1 MLQWVLLYPF
11 ERTYTNAFT
20 CIKIRFMINSTD
32 KFKSVSSLIG
42 RDDAKARI
50 HSIFEEIGRGEGKI
64 LLVPGHSGTGKTS
77 LVQWLAKPVRL
88 ENGLFVT
95 GKFNQYHQNTP
106 YYAVGQALSAL
117 WHKIYPLIDT
127 DPGLEAR
134 LREALG
140 DLGFLLGSL
149 IPEIKTLF
157 GEVPRSEEIS
167 YVEARHRFTT
177 LIRNFLKTVCLPEH
191 PVVVFIDDWQWA
203 DSASLELLRALGGKN
218 RIRYFLLIASFRDEE
233 VDATHPLS
241 PVIADLNRRTAPP
254 EVLEVKGLKA
264 PAVKKLIED
273 ALEAPLARPEAFI
286 DEIIGITRGN
296 PFHIKTLISFLYDEG
311 ALRLDPGDR
320 LWHWH
325 LEPDRP
331 RAIVDLFAR
340 RISRLEPES
349 RELISMAACIGNFF
363 DLDTL
368 GLISHLSG
376 PKCRERLTPLL
387 EDGLVLVPGNEN
399 QAASPV
405 PGTSFMFLHDKVRQA
420 AYLMID
426 ADKRPGLHLE
436 IGRLLLAGLTPDET
450 GNRLF
455 EILEHLNAGGALICE
470 PAELGQ
476 MVDLNMAASSRAK
489 AATAF
494 TAMLGFNRAAFNFA
508 ARTAGGMEAFWRTD
522 HSRALA
528 LHRNLAESEFL
539 EGDRKRAE
547 GLIRDAL
554 AFTTS
559 SIERADTLNILIIQ
573 YTLLARYK
581 DAISAG
587 RKALAEFDI
596 FLPEHDF
603 ERFRDQEIDEIREK
617 LSGQA
622 IPDLYELPL
631 MTDPEMLTAIRLL
644 ITLGPPCYRTHQRL
658 WSVIVPKV
666 VNLTLTFGH
675 VPQIG
680 YSHTA
685 FGGLLCWVN
694 GDYRTA
700 KAFGDLAERIMN
712 AQFGF
717 PSDQSVFYLMIGSS
731 IRHWFNPLPAVS
743 EDYIRAFEEGRRSG
757 NLQYAAYGFGHNM
770 YCRFFQGMAL
780 GELIADTER
789 SLSFSR
795 SRMNH
800 WAVDLLEGGLLIFES
815 LSDPGTVPDRTSL
828 DDHRYLNRVETNQ
841 NSQVLCIYKIFKSFY
856 HMLLEDY
863 PRALSLAK
871 DADTLLYTVGTQGLL
886 PWAEHVFIRFLI
898 LSGMPRDKEAR
909 VQPAKMAQLRDIL
922 RQLGVWSECCPE
934 NYTHKRYL
942 AAAEIDRMEGRTDTA
957 ILHYDR
963 AVAAARE
970 NGFVQWE
977 GIANER
983 AARFWDSLGNGHLA
997 QAYWQQAYACFHI
1010 WGASAK
1016 LTLMENAF
1024 RGRLGT
1030 WYTAQG
1036 PKVSGQKRFCQRHI
1050 ELLKERASARQELEK
1065 QQSASKITEELAD
1078 AVNRLRI
1085 ESAERRQAEAELKKT
1100 MEENRRYIFQ
1110 LEQKNRELDEFTY
1123 IASHDLQEPLRKMIA
1138 FSKLLVKDVGPDL
1151 NEQADK
1157 DISYIIDAAQRME
1170 VLIQDLLQLSRTG
1183 REAIPLETVCLNQC
1197 LDEVAAMMQSK
1208 FEETGAILVR
1218 TDLPEVR
1225 GDKTLLSLV
1234 FQNLIQ
1240 NALKFNDKYTPVI
1253 EATCVCNGGSL
1264 VFGIRDNG
1272 IGIKPQ
1278 YARQIFQPFKRLHG
1292 RFEYPGT
1299 GIGLAIC
1306 KKAIERHGGEIWVDS
1321 VFGEFAHF
1329 QFTLNIK

>member
-1 MLQWVLLYPF
+1 
-11 ERTYTNAFT
+11 
-20 CIKIRFMINSTD
+20 MINSTG
-32 KFKSVSSLIG
+32 KFKSISDLIG
-42 RDDAKARI
+42 RSDAKARMR
-50 HSIFEEIGRGEGKI
+50 SIFEEIGRGEGKI

-77 LVQWLAKPVRL
+77 LVQWLANPVKL

-117 WHKIYPLIDT
+117 WHKICPIIDA

-140 DLGFLLGSL
+140 DLGFLLGGL
-149 IPEIKTLF
+149 IPEIETLF
-157 GEVPRSEEIS
+157 GEGPRSEEIS

-203 DSASLELLRALGGKN
+203 DSASLELLRGLGGKN

-254 EVLEVKGLKA
+254 EVIEVKGLKA
-264 PAVKKLIED
+264 PAVKKLIEK
-273 ALEAPLARPEAFI
+273 ALDAPLARPEAFI
-286 DEIIGITRGN
+286 DEIIRITRGN

-320 LWHWH
+320 LWHWN
-325 LEPDRP
+325 LKPDRP
-331 RAIVDLFAR
+331 RTIVDLFAR
-340 RISRLEPES
+340 RISRLEPGS

-368 GLISHLSG
+368 SLISHLSG
-376 PKCRERLTPLL
+376 PKCRERLTPLV
-387 EDGLVLVPGNEN
+387 EDGLVLAPGNEN
-399 QAASPV
+399 QAASQMSGP
-405 PGTSFMFLHDKVRQA
+405 SFMFLHDRVQQA

-426 ADKRPGLHLE
+426 ADKRPGLHLK

-455 EILEHLNAGGALICE
+455 EILEHLNAGGALIYE

-476 MVDLNMAASSRAK
+476 MVDLNMTASSRAK

-494 TAMLGFNRAAFNFA
+494 TAMLAFNRAAFNFA
-508 ARTAGGMEAFWRTD
+508 ARMAGGMDAFWHTD
-522 HSRALA
+522 HPRALA

-539 EGDRKRAE
+539 KGDRKRAE

-554 AFTTS
+554 AFTAS
-559 SIERADTLNILIIQ
+559 SIERADILNILIIQ

-596 FLPEHDF
+596 FLPENDF
-603 ERFRDQEIDEIREK
+603 ERFRDQEIDGVREK

-622 IPDLYELPL
+622 IPDLYALPL
-631 MTDPEMLTAIRLL
+631 MTNPEMLTAVKLL

-666 VNLTLTFGH
+666 VNITLTFGH

-680 YSHTA
+680 YSYTA
-685 FGGLLCWVN
+685 LGGLLCWVN

-712 AQFGF
+712 TKFDF

-770 YCRFFQGMAL
+770 YCRFFQGVAL

-800 WAVDLLEGGLLIFES
+800 WAIDLLEGGLLIFEP

-828 DDHRYLNRVETNQ
+828 NDHRYLNRVETNQ
-841 NSQVLCIYKIFKSFY
+841 NIQVLCIYKIFKSFY

-863 PRALSLAK
+863 PRALSLSK
-871 DADTLLYTVGTQGLL
+871 EADTLLYTVGTQGLL
-886 PWAEHVFIRFLI
+886 PWPEHVFIRFLI
-898 LSGMPRDKEAR
+898 LSGMPRDKEAHA
-909 VQPAKMAQLRDIL
+909 QSGKMAQLRDIL

-934 NYTHKRYL
+934 NYAHKRYL

-963 AVAAARE
+963 AVAAAQE

-983 AARFWDSLGNGHLA
+983 AARFWESLGNGHLA
-997 QAYWQQAYACFHI
+997 QAYWQQAYVCFHI

-1016 LTLMENAF
+1016 LTLMEDAF
-1024 RGRLGT
+1024 RKRLGT
-1030 WYTAQG
+1030 WYAAQG
-1036 PKVSGQKRFCQRHI
+1036 PKISGQKSFCQRHI
-1050 ELLKERASARQELEK
+1050 GLLKERASARQELKE

-1100 MEENRRYIFQ
+1100 MEENRRYILQ

-1123 IASHDLQEPLRKMIA
+1123 IASHDLQEPLRKLIA
-1138 FSKLLVKDVGPDL
+1138 FSRLLVKDVGPDL

-1157 DISYIIDAAQRME
+1157 DISYIIDAAQRMG

-1183 REAIPLETVCLNQC
+1183 REEIPLEPVCLNQC
-1197 LDEVAAMMQSK
+1197 LDEVAAMMQST
-1208 FEETGAILVR
+1208 FQATGATLVR
-1218 TDLPEVR
+1218 TDLPEVL

-1240 NALKFNDKYTPVI
+1240 NALKFNNKDTPVI
-1253 EATCVCNGGSL
+1253 EATCVRTGDRL
-1264 VFGIRDNG
+1264 VLGIRDNG

-1278 YARQIFQPFKRLHG
+1278 YTRQIFQPFKRLHG
-1292 RFEYPGT
+1292 RSEYPGT

-1306 KKAIERHGGEIWVDS
+1306 KKVIERHGGKIWVDS
-1321 VFGEFAHF
+1321 VFGEFTHF
-1329 QFTLNIK
+1329 QFTLNIKKEIHHEAE